1 MTEADQNIL
10 IALAV
15 IFGGGWLVGMFA
27 LLPWNFHSSGLLRAM
42 RTFQSIRRPFG
53 GFFPEPQP
61 AAPDPMI
68 ASMREERRA
77 DAARLNVLFGF
88 LLRRLERIMHTL
100 EDTLALVTAERTDI
114 DSLAA
119 LTAGIKKQ
127 LDDVLAGALTP
138 SQQMRVDAIFDKI
151 QQNKQA
157 VADAV
162 KASDNIGDSM
172 TRTTVTSSNTRS
184 NVGDPVT
191 FTAGVEKH
199 PDAPADK
206 NPTGSMVFTIDGT
219 QVGSTSVGADGT
231 AQSAPI
237 SNLTEGDHAVTAT
250 YSGDSV
256 FETSTSEALTQ
267 TVVAVAPQT

>member
-100 EDTLALVTAERTDI
+100 EDTLALVQAERGDI

-127 LDDVLAGALTP
+127 LDDVLAGVLTP
-138 SQQMRVDAIFDKI
+138 SQQMRVDAIFDQI

-162 KASDNIGDSM
+162 KTNDAVGDNITD
-172 TRTTVTSSNTRS
+172 TTVTSSNTRS
-184 NVGDPVT
+184 NVGDAVT
-191 FTAGVEKH
+191 FTAAVAKH
-199 PDAPADK
+199 PDAPVDK
-206 NPTGSMVFTIDGT
+206 NPTGPMSFSIDGT
-219 QVGSTSVGADGT
+219 QVGSASVGADGT
-231 AQSAPI
+231 AQSLPI
-237 SNLTEGDHAVTAT
+237 SNLSEGDHQVIAT
-250 YSGDSV
+250 YGGDGV
-256 FETSTSEALTQ
+256 FATSASQPLTQ